1 MEMEAEKRKYS
12 TFISFTQSFTK
23 SFELF
28 EHLDL
33 LHFNFLW
40 KQ

>member
-1 MEMEAEKRKYS
+1 MEMKTEKKNKFN

-23 SFELF
+23 GFELF

-33 LHFNFLW
+33 LHFNFL
-40 KQ
+40 